1 MVKKLHIVL
10 MTIVICLT
18 FVYGVK
24 IKNATAQ
31 KVNYIVVL
39 DAGHGGIDAGVVAD
53 NGIKES
59 DLNLDICNKIKRELQ
74 AYCISVVMT
83 RNGLGGLYGL
93 ATKGFKNRDMQKR
106 KEIINNSNADLVVSV
121 HINKCPFEYRKGAQV
136 FYKIGDENSKNFA
149 TFLQNELNELP
160 NADKDNA
167 CLVGDYFVLNCSKI
181 PSVLIEC
188 GFFSNKENQSQ
199 LLTESYRQSLAGV
212 IASAIA
218 NNLLKKV

>member
-1 MVKKLHIVL
+1 MIKKLHIVL
-10 MTIVICLT
+10 LSIIICLT

-24 IKNATAQ
+24 IKRATAQ
-31 KVNYIVVL
+31 KVKFTIVL
-39 DAGHGGIDAGVVAD
+39 DAGHGGIDAGVLAD
-53 NGIKES
+53 NGVKES
-59 DLNLDICNKIKRELQ
+59 DLNLDICNKIKLELQ
-74 AYCISVVMT
+74 AYCINVVMT

-106 KEIINNSNADLVVSV
+106 KEIINNANADLVVSV

-136 FYKIGDENSKNFA
+136 FYKIGDIASKNFA
-149 TFLQNELNELP
+149 SFLQQDLNKLP
-160 NADKDNA
+160 NADSDNA

-199 LLTESYRQSLAGV
+199 LLNESYRQSLAGV

-218 NNLLKKV
+218 SNLLKNI